1 MLLAQRRNIVA
12 VFQRGTRAA
21 AAKGS
26 WRMASFKI
34 VTTAEIWTL
43 WASSGAANS
52 AQLQTNLKARLN
64 SIILTEDGVVP
75 LDMADSSSRE
85 VLPGPAGA
93 AY

>member
-26 WRMASFKI
+26 WRKASFKI

-52 AQLQTNLKARLN
+52 AQLQT
-64 SIILTEDGVVP
+64 EDGVVP

-85 VLPGPAGA
+85 VLLGPAGA